1 MMAVSRQ
8 SIVLGHRRSPLK
20 DHDDHFLRRLHLDA
34 IELARL
40 LRCIHLLTRKFHRQ
54 AALLIIIG
62 SLILA
67 WDVFVPTVGSY
78 VIDAM
83 ANKEPFQKV
92 ALLIVALAFLIWI
105 PHGNL
110 LPYFLDLVNFRRY
123 SVPLLGRVAVQS
135 MRMTLL
141 NPSNPGRVATRQVTH
156 GDAQPVLVEARD
168 NIKAFALCVTR
179 EIPSAIRGLGVVGLL
194 TYMVPGFVPFLL
206 LGAAIDLALIYRMG
220 AKLEPSFRARQEA
233 DIVQRRLENELL
245 SAHFGRTL
253 SEQDVA
259 GLLAPYKAAVRDRVA
274 TEIAA
279 EIAALGYRL
288 KRDLVLNLTNIVAW
302 LTGAW
307 YVIVGGHP
315 LGSFLFFVA
324 WSSRAGTL
332 FSAIMNVQ
340 QELMRSRRSFAR
352 LAELAGLE

>member
-1 MMAVSRQ
+1 MAVSRQ
-8 SIVLGHRRSPLK
+8 GIVLGHRRSPLK
-20 DHDDHFLRRLHLDA
+20 ERDEPFLQRLRLDTP
-34 IELARL
+34 ELVRII
-40 LRCIHLLTRKFHRQ
+40 RCIHLLTSKFHRQ
-54 AALLIIIG
+54 AALLILIG

-83 ANKEPFQKV
+83 AAKRPFQEV
-92 ALLIVALAFLIWI
+92 ALLIVGLAFLIWI

-110 LPYFLDLVNFRRY
+110 LPYLLDRVNFRRY

-135 MRMTLL
+135 VRLTLL

-179 EIPSAIRGLGVVGLL
+179 EIPSAIRGLGIVALL
-194 TYMVPGFVPFLL
+194 AYMVPGFVPFLL
-206 LGAAIDLALIYRMG
+206 LGAAIDLALTCRMG
-220 AKLEPSFRARQEA
+220 ARLEPRFRARQEA
-233 DIVQRRLENELL
+233 EIVQRRLENELL
-245 SAHFGRTL
+245 SAHFGQAL
-253 SEQDVA
+253 SREEVA
-259 GLLAPYKAAVRDRVA
+259 RMLAPYEAAVRDRVA
-274 TEIAA
+274 KEIAA
-279 EIAALGYRL
+279 ETEALGYRL

-332 FSAIMNVQ
+332 FSALMNVQ
-340 QELMRSRRSFAR
+340 QELMRSRRSFTR
-352 LAELAGLE
+352 LTELTGLG